1 MQHLLIKFE
10 QEGDKMTVEY
20 HLDCSVLQAIEGIK
34 ILVEQLQLEPHDIF
48 PFVDN

>member
-20 HLDCSVLQAIEGIK
+20 NLDCSVLQAIEGIK

-48 PFVDN
+48 PFVNN

>member
-34 ILVEQLQLEPHDIF
+34 IVAEQLQLEPHDIF
-48 PFVDN
+48 PFVNN